1 MLLAL
6 PSQDKF
12 PFKGRCVYGR
22 NAMKLPFFV
31 VKFDFTAKLSGSRAQ
46 KVGTILAY
54 AKLLIAVAILKASI
68 GKFILPALTV

>member
-1 MLLAL
+1 
-6 PSQDKF
+6 
-12 PFKGRCVYGR
+12 
-22 NAMKLPFFV
+22 MKLPFFV